1 MVQNVVGRGMSWYL
15 CDLGYFS
22 CRCSSSQP
30 GTAGRSCLCTPS
42 LPESESPSYKRMR
55 STFYISSCQKLFRQL
70 ILNKNVVIQQNFKLD
85 YIVYR
90 DFHERKRLLSAK
102 AIVLL
107 RNKKLSLLWLQ
118 HQTRMQVE
126 CDLKRVQWP
135 SFWPHWQWRLSM
147 IWQHWVFRLRNI
159 NNTCPANKSPHWK
172 LYSI

>member
-1 MVQNVVGRGMSWYL
+1 VYAFFTGVGESFIQKDAINLLYQSW
-15 CDLGYFS
+15 
-22 CRCSSSQP
+22 
-30 GTAGRSCLCTPS
+30 
-42 LPESESPSYKRMR
+42 
-55 STFYISSCQKLFRQL
+55 QKLFGQL

-107 RNKKLSLLWLQ
+107 RNKKLSLLRLQ

-135 SFWPHWQWRLSM
+135 SFWPHWQ
-147 IWQHWVFRLRNI
+147 
-159 NNTCPANKSPHWK
+159 
-172 LYSI
+172 